1 MLSEVSHVGS
11 VMWSKL
17 VKHHFPQFHASWCYS
32 YDSGAAHAASAANP
46 GSWINGPGE
55 PVMGSNYLCVDSLLF
70 AWWHSVFSKTQVEHL
85 QQENLSTS
93 FYWELLN
100 RCGMCCCRA
109 TGKEYIYIYK
119 KKYDLVISV
128 GCWWCYWWSRGTWGH
143 KTWHGGM
150 TFLAQR
156 HHHDLIPWPENILSG
171 YRFLEG
177 HHVLTCIIYI
187 YIFIVHLFI

>member
-109 TGKEYIYIYK
+109 TGKELYIYIRK
-119 KKYDLVISV
+119 SMTLWFRWDVGDAIDGPVALGVTRHGMAAWHSWPSATIMISSHDPRISCLATV
-128 GCWWCYWWSRGTWGH
+128 FWRGI
-143 KTWHGGM
+143 M
-150 TFLAQR
+150 YL
-156 HHHDLIPWPENILSG
+156 
-171 YRFLEG
+171 
-177 HHVLTCIIYI
+177 HV
-187 YIFIVHLFI
+187 